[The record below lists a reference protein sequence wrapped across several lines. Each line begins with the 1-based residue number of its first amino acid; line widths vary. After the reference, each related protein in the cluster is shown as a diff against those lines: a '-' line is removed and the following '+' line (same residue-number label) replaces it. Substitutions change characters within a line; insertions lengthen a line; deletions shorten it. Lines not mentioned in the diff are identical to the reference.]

1 MVSSN
6 TDGEGKRNMNRAG
19 ILFALLIALLTVF
32 LWWLLNRPSDE
43 PPWPERIQ
51 GFSFQPMRADDDPIK
66 GKYPSIMEI
75 DEDLALLQN
84 EAYAVRTYSVAQTL
98 AEIPQLAEGHGL
110 NVALGAWLGP
120 DRAAN
125 EAELGRLVE
134 VYRRSHRNVVRVI
147 VGNESLLR
155 EELEVDELI
164 AYLKRVKKGVWAPV
178 STAEPWHVWL
188 EHPELV
194 DQVDFIAVHLLPYW
208 EGIPLDKAVDYVV
221 HRYEELKAAFPNKQ
235 IVIGEVGW
243 PSNGRKNRG
252 AEASLENQTRFLRRF
267 LHHAEEEG
275 YIYYVMEAFDQPWKS
290 RLGGA
295 IETYWGVYGTDREPK
310 FTFTDS
316 VVRIPQWRELA
327 ALSVGIAVLI
337 LVLVFRDSTTLGS
350 RGMWFLASITYGI
363 ATAAVW
369 IIYDYTR
376 QHMTLP
382 TVAVGL
388 VLFVGGLGILVLLL
402 AEAHEW
408 AEALWVKRW
417 RRPFPQRP
425 LSDSELP
432 FVSIHVPAYNE
443 PPELL
448 LETLDSLAALD
459 YPRFEVVVVDNNTKD
474 PSTWKPVQSHCE
486 TLGPRFRFF
495 HVDPLS
501 GYKAG
506 ALNYAMRNTDA
517 EAEVIAVIDAD
528 YQVSPAWL
536 RDLVPAFSDPG
547 VAIAQAPQDYRD
559 GSQNA
564 FKAMCM
570 AEYAGFFH
578 IGMITRNERNAI
590 IQHGTM
596 TMVRRTALEAVGGWA
611 EWCITED
618 AELGLR
624 LFQAGH
630 KAFYIP
636 RTYGRGLMPDTFAD
650 YSKQRFRW
658 AYGAVMTIRHHYQS
672 LLGIKASKLTAGQRY
687 HFLAGWLPWL
697 ADGFNLLFNL
707 AALAWSVGMVAL
719 PSDFMPPLVKIAAIP
734 LVLFVFKVTKS
745 FFLYRSRVAATLRQ
759 SLAAALAGLALSHTV
774 ARAIWTGFFTRRL
787 GFFRT
792 PKLAQAPALIRA
804 VSDVREE
811 SLFLIALWL
820 AAALVLM
827 RDDAYMLDV
836 RVWAA
841 VLLVQSLPFLASVLA
856 SLISA
861 WRGLPSSLI
870 GTMREI
876 DDRAGHTGDYGVQ
889 NEGR

>member
-1 MVSSN
+1 
-6 TDGEGKRNMNRAG
+6 MNRAG

-125 EAELGRLVE
+125 EVELERLVE

-155 EELEVDELI
+155 EELRVDELI

-188 EHPELV
+188 AHPELV

-221 HRYEELKAAFPNKQ
+221 HRYDELKAAFPNKQ

-267 LHHAEEEG
+267 LHHAEKEG

-327 ALSVGIAVLI
+327 ALSVSIAVLI

-388 VLFVGGLGILVLLL
+388 VLFVGGLGILVLLV

-408 AEALWVKRW
+408 AEALWLKRW
-417 RRPFPQRP
+417 RRPFPRRP
-425 LSDSELP
+425 LADSELP
-432 FVSIHVPAYNE
+432 LVSIHVPAYNE

-448 LETLDSLAALD
+448 MGTLDSLAALE

-474 PSTWKPVQSHCE
+474 PNVWKPVQSHCE
-486 TLGPRFRFF
+486 TLGTRFRFF
-495 HVDPLS
+495 HIDPLS

-506 ALNYAMRNTDA
+506 ALNYALRNTGA

-536 RDLVPAFSDPG
+536 RDLVPAFSDPE

-559 GSQNA
+559 GSLNA

-624 LFQAGH
+624 LFEAGH

-650 YSKQRFRW
+650 FSKQRFRW
-658 AYGAVMTIRHHYQS
+658 AYGAMMTIRHHYQS

-734 LVLFVFKVTKS
+734 LVLFAFKVTKS
-745 FFLYRSRVAATLRQ
+745 FFLYRRRMAASLRQ
-759 SLAAALAGLALSHTV
+759 SLAAALAGLALSHTI
-774 ARAIWTGFFTRRL
+774 ARAVWTGFVTRKL

-811 SLFLIALWL
+811 SLFLVALWL

-836 RVWAA
+836 RVWAT

-856 SLISA
+856 SLISS

>member
-1 MVSSN
+1 
-6 TDGEGKRNMNRAG
+6 
-19 ILFALLIALLTVF
+19 VF

-43 PPWPERIQ
+43 PPWPARIQ
-51 GFSFQPMRADDDPIK
+51 GFSFQPMQADEDPTE

-84 EAYAVRTYSVAQTL
+84 DAYAVRTYSVAQTL

-120 DRAAN
+120 DAAAN
-125 EAELGRLVE
+125 EAEIERLIE
-134 VYRRSHRNVVRVI
+134 VYRRSHRTVVRVI

-155 EELEVDELI
+155 EELTVDELI
-164 AYLKRVKKGVWAPV
+164 GHLKRVKAAVWAPV

-188 EHPELV
+188 KHPELV
-194 DQVDFIAVHLLPYW
+194 DQVDFITVHLLPYW
-208 EGIPLDKAVDYVV
+208 EGIPLEQAVDYVIK
-221 HRYEELKAAFPNKQ
+221 RYDELRTKYPDKE

-252 AEASLENQTRFLRRF
+252 AEASPENQTRFLRRF
-267 LHHAEEEG
+267 LHHAEKEG
-275 YIYYVMEAFDQPWKS
+275 YIYYVMEAFDQPWK
-290 RLGGA
+290 RKIEGA
-295 IETYWGVYGTDREPK
+295 IGTYWGVYDTAREPK
-310 FTFTDS
+310 FTFTEP

-327 ALSVGIAVLI
+327 ALSVIIAVVI

-350 RGMWFLASITYGI
+350 EGMWFLALITYGI

-376 QHMTLP
+376 QYMTLP

-388 VLFVGGLGILVLLL
+388 VLFLGGLGIIVLLV

-408 AEALWVKRW
+408 AEALWLERW
-417 RRPFPQRP
+417 RRPFPQR
-425 LSDSELP
+425 LATDSELP

-448 LETLDSLAALD
+448 KETLDALAMLD
-459 YPRFEVVVVDNNTKD
+459 YPGFEVLVVDNNTKD
-474 PSTWKPVQSHCE
+474 PSIWGPVQTHCE
-486 TLGPRFRFF
+486 VLGPRFRFF

-506 ALNYAMRNTDA
+506 ALNYALRNTDPA
-517 EAEVIAVIDAD
+517 AEVVAVIDAD
-528 YQVSPAWL
+528 YRVYPAWL
-536 RDLVPAFSDPG
+536 KDLVPAFADPE

-559 GSQNA
+559 GSHNA

-596 TMVRRTALEAVGGWA
+596 TMVRRTTLEAVGGWA

-624 LFQAGH
+624 LFEQGH

-658 AYGAVMTIRHHYQS
+658 AYGAVMTIRHHYQA
-672 LLGIKASKLTAGQRY
+672 LLGIKHSKLSAGQRY

-707 AALAWSVGMVAL
+707 AAVTWSVGMVAL
-719 PSDFMPPLVKIAAIP
+719 PHDFTPPWVKIAVIP
-734 LVLFVFKVTKS
+734 IVLFAFKVTKS
-745 FFLYRSRVAATLRQ
+745 FFLYRRRVAATLRQ
-759 SLAAALAGLALSHTV
+759 SLAAGIAGLALSHTV
-774 ARAIWTGFFTRRL
+774 ARAVWTGFATRRL

-804 VSDVREE
+804 VADVREE
-811 SLFLIALWL
+811 LLFLVALWL
-820 AAALVLM
+820 AAAFVLM
-827 RDDAYMLDV
+827 REDAYMLDV
-836 RVWAA
+836 RVWAT
-841 VLLVQSLPFLASVLA
+841 VLLVQSVSYLATILV

-861 WRGLPSSLI
+861 GRTLPAGLV
-870 GTMREI
+870 GAMGEI
-876 DDRAGHTGDYGVQ
+876 QGSVGDT
-889 NEGR
+889 